1 MKLTT
6 YEWTIETMAGDQVD
20 TDTRNRLDEFN
31 ADDVVA
37 ALKGGETDGPAMR
50 LLLVRHD
57 EVGTA
62 RAAVEDKRLP
72 SHFSNDRN
80 QQTAY
85 IADKWHDELRL
96 FRVSHLVS

>member
-6 YEWTIETMAGDQVD
+6 YEWTIETMAGDHVD

-31 ADDVVA
+31 KDDVIA
-37 ALKGGETDGPAMR
+37 ALKGGEDDGPPMR

-57 EVGTA
+57 EAGTVS
-62 RAAVEDKRLP
+62 AAVEDKRLP
-72 SHFSNDRN
+72 PHFSGR
-80 QQTAY
+80 QTPY

-96 FRVSHLVS
+96 FRVTHLVA